1 MSWFAKKCIK
11 IRLNVLRFLIDMLND
26 EIDEVRIGALKGISS
41 FNEILQLNDNE
52 VETVLF
58 NLYEDNVKL
67 RSEIYLFF
75 GETIIDGNT
84 LFLKLIDRLLL
95 VLGKYLSEDQ
105 DHIYKLMRKLGQSHS
120 EMVVNMYHR
129 ILDIDKR
136 YLAKEPH
143 WNDPGYIAKV
153 ILINSAASSL
163 NPDVKTTE
171 VLSSPPFFLEKHLNF
186 FRDKYSQYFSNQDTE

>member
-1 MSWFAKKCIK
+1 MTLRLAGIKTMSWFAKKCIK

-75 GETIIDGNT
+75 GETIIDGNV
-84 LFLKLIDRLLL
+84 LFLKLVDRLLL
-95 VLGKYLSEDQ
+95 VLGKYLAED
-105 DHIYKLMRKLGQSHS
+105 
-120 EMVVNMYHR
+120 
-129 ILDIDKR
+129 
-136 YLAKEPH
+136 
-143 WNDPGYIAKV
+143 
-153 ILINSAASSL
+153 
-163 NPDVKTTE
+163 
-171 VLSSPPFFLEKHLNF
+171 
-186 FRDKYSQYFSNQDTE
+186 